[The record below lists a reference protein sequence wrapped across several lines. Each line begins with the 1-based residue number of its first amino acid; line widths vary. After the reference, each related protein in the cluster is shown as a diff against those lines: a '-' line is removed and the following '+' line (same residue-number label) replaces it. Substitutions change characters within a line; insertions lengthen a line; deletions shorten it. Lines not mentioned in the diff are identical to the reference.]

1 MPGMDDRKQR
11 LDLALVERGLVESRE
26 RARAQIMAGDVRVN
40 DQVVRRPAI
49 AIRQTDQLSLA
60 KPPPYV
66 SRGGFKLAEAL
77 DAFGLDVREL
87 IAVDVGASTGGFTDV
102 LLQRGGRRV
111 YAVDVG
117 HGQLAWRLRA
127 DPRVVVLERTNVR
140 FLTALP
146 EPVDA
151 AVIDVSFISLSLVL
165 PVVLRLLTDEGWIV
179 ALVKPQ
185 FEAGRGQVGKGGVVR
200 EPAIHRD
207 VLENVLGF
215 ATRLGLTVG
224 GCVSSPILGP
234 AGNREFLVWLR
245 RTGDGIAVSAAINA
259 VLGNPAA

>member
-1 MPGMDDRKQR
+1 LPGMDDRKQR

-49 AIRQTDQLSLA
+49 AIRQTDQISLA
-60 KPPPYV
+60 QPPPYV

-77 DAFGLDVREL
+77 DSFRLDVRDL
-87 IAVDVGASTGGFTDV
+87 TAVDVGASTGGFTDV
-102 LLQRGGRRV
+102 LLQRGCRRV

-127 DPRVVVLERTNVR
+127 DPRVVVLDRTNVR
-140 FLTALP
+140 FLAALP
-146 EPVDA
+146 ESVDA
-151 AVIDVSFISLSLVL
+151 AVVDVSFISLSLVL

-200 EPAIHRD
+200 EPAIHRE

-215 ATRLGLTVG
+215 ATALGLTVG
-224 GCVSSPILGP
+224 GCASSPILGP

-245 RTGDGIAVSAAINA
+245 RTGDGIAVSAAIDT

>member
-49 AIRQTDQLSLA
+49 AIHQTDQVSLA
-60 KPPPYV
+60 QPPPYV
-66 SRGGFKLAEAL
+66 SRGGFKLAKAL
-77 DAFGLDVREL
+77 DSFELDVHGL
-87 IAVDVGASTGGFTDV
+87 TAVDVGASTGGFTDV
-102 LLQRGGRRV
+102 LLQRGCRRV

-140 FLTALP
+140 FLAALP

-151 AVIDVSFISLSLVL
+151 AVVDVSFISLSLVL

-200 EPAIHRD
+200 EPAIHRE

-215 ATRLGLTVG
+215 ATELGLTVG

-245 RTGDGIAVSAAINA
+245 RTGDGIAVSDVIDA